1 MTSGPHT
8 LTAALGE
15 FESAVRDQDGERCD
29 RAFPLLHQAFQEA
42 GPDELHLTAPRLAAL
57 LDQLPPGPRAVTAVL
72 VGACVER
79 GADPEP
85 CAPGVFAGVRE
96 ALTAALRFTERWTA
110 TGGGELPDP
119 GRTELDDQ
127 VVERVGAE
135 AAFGW
140 WTLPE
145 WQMASVALL
154 NSKAVRQ
161 RVGADGGELRS
172 LVERVQAAGGA
183 GEEFKCLAYA
193 LRVLDDEP
201 LVVLHRETR
210 TAYLMRMTGIGDNF
224 QLHTLVAGALVGGL
238 HVPGESPSAEAIAV
252 CRETEGQVLT
262 TGTYNLL
269 APDGSW
275 IWNEGTPSDI
285 PVVDGARLLVLD
297 PPPYERSWPA
307 GRFFPGMSGD
317 LVLERVLGQDEADSW
332 YARVA
337 DPK

>member
-1 MTSGPHT
+1 M
-8 LTAALGE
+8 
-15 FESAVRDQDGERCD
+15 FESAVRDRDGERFD
-29 RAFPLLHQAFQEA
+29 RALPLLQQAFQQA
-42 GPDELHLTAPRLAAL
+42 GPDELDRGAPRLATL
-57 LDQLPPGPRAVTAVL
+57 LEQVPPGPRTVTAML

-79 GADPEP
+79 GADPVP
-85 CAPGVFAGVRE
+85 CVPGLFAAVRV
-96 ALTAALRFTERWTA
+96 AFTAALEFTERWSA

-119 GRTELDDQ
+119 GRVQLDDQ
-127 VVERVGAE
+127 VVERVGVE
-135 AAFGW
+135 AALGW

-145 WQMASVALL
+145 WRMASLALL
-154 NSKAVRQ
+154 SSKAVRQ
-161 RVGADGGELRS
+161 RIASDGGELRS
-172 LVERVQAAGGA
+172 LVERVQSAAGDT
-183 GEEFKCLAYA
+183 GEDFKGLVYA

-201 LVVLHRETR
+201 LVVLHRATR

-224 QLHTLVAGALVGGL
+224 QLHTLVAGALIGGL
-238 HVPGESPSAEAIAV
+238 HVPGESPTAEAIAV

-262 TGTYNLL
+262 VGSYNLL

-307 GRFFPGMSGD
+307 GRYFPHMSGN
-317 LVLERVLGQDEADSW
+317 LVLERVLGPDEAEGW